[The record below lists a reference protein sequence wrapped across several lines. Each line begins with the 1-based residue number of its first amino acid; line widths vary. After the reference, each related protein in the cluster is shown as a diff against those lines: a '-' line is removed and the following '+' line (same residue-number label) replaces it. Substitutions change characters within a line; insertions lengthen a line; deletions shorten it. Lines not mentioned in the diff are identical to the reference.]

1 MAKYYNTTRG
11 PIAVALSSGASMT
24 LMPKSWTDIAPSDE
38 GSPNLAPM
46 IRKGFLKRSALADL
60 AEPVVAVVEP
70 LTTVAAPAPSTVVTD
85 MEDLP
90 AVKTDWVKNEPKK
103 K

>member
-11 PIAVALSSGASMT
+11 PIAVALSSGASLT
-24 LMPKSWTDIAPSDE
+24 VLPKSWTEISPSDE

-46 IRKGFLKRSALADL
+46 IRKGFLKRSALPD
-60 AEPVVAVVEP
+60 PVVEP
-70 LTTVAAPAPSTVVTD
+70 LVVSALVPAPVSSVVTD
-85 MEDLP
+85 IEEFP
-90 AVKTDWVKNEPKK
+90 AARVDGVKNETKK